1 MKPFDL
7 QKALAGEPVVTKNGQ
22 SVSQLTLFSLTKD
35 DYCIYG
41 VIEGRIQR
49 WTLIGQYDFNH
60 KNHDLDL
67 FIGEREQWVN
77 IHFNAKPQRFFGGL
91 IYESEADALKD
102 KDKMPNYQAT
112 IKVKDSTKEK

>member
-7 QKALAGEPVVTKNGQ
+7 EKALAGEPVVTKNGQ

-49 WTLIGQYDFNH
+49 WVRSGQYDVNVE
-60 KNHDLDL
+60 NHDLDL
-67 FIGEREQWVN
+67 FMVQPEQWVN
-77 IHFNAKPQRFFGGL
+77 VYWISRNNNWCNGPYPTEEIAKQNSL
-91 IYESEADALKD
+91 HH
-102 KDKMPNYQAT
+102 PNYQAT
-112 IKVKDSTKEK
+112 IKLKDSTKEK